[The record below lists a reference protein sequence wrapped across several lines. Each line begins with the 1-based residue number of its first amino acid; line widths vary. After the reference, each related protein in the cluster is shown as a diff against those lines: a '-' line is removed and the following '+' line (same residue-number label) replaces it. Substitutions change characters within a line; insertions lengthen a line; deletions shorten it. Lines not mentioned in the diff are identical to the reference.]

1 MNLSIETILAIA
13 VPVVLAVVWLVRLEG
28 RVNGLHT
35 LRDGD
40 LRLASAQR
48 DADIELSTQRL
59 EGIDEKLTDIKR
71 TLGGLDDMRRK
82 VDQIRAFIGSG
93 SQGV

>member
-1 MNLSIETILAIA
+1 MMTLSMDTIAAIA

-40 LRLASAQR
+40 LRLADSQR
-48 DADIELSTQRL
+48 DADNRLTAQRMK
-59 EGIDEKLTDIKR
+59 GIDEKLDDIKEK
-71 TLGGLDDMRRK
+71 LDGVDDMRHKIGEIRK
-82 VDQIRAFIGSG
+82 ALVP
-93 SQGV
+93 